1 MDMTNGVNEK
11 INTTQEIYD
20 SFNSFIFSSD
30 TKVLAKLIAR
40 STLLKLVED
49 VPGDIIECGV
59 FKGSGIVSWLK
70 LKKILY
76 PNSFKKVIGFDFFDT
91 EELLKSLN
99 GRDKE
104 RMENLF
110 KSRGFSLNTEYI
122 EILRQTLICAGFSD
136 SDFELIKGDLSTSS
150 VNFVNTRPGAKI
162 SLLYMDVDI
171 AQPTYDALNTFWNR
185 VSKGG
190 MIVLD
195 EYGYHQWSEAQGV
208 DRFCEEKGLTVKALD
223 FCAPTAYLI
232 KE

>member
-1 MDMTNGVNEK
+1 MTNGVNEK
-11 INTTQEIYD
+11 INTTQDIYD
-20 SFNSFIFSSD
+20 SFNNFIFSND

-40 STLLKLVED
+40 ANLLKQVES
-49 VPGDIIECGV
+49 VPGDIVECGV

-70 LKKILY
+70 LKKINY

-110 KSRGFSLNTEYI
+110 KSRQFSLNTEYV
-122 EILRQTLICAGFSD
+122 EILHGILIEAGFTD

-150 VNFVNTRPGAKI
+150 VNYVNTRPGAKI

-171 AQPTYDALNTFWNR
+171 AQPTYDALNTFWSR
-185 VSKGG
+185 ISRGG
-190 MIVLD
+190 LIVFD

-208 DRFCEEKGLTVKALD
+208 DRFCEEKGLIVKTLD
-223 FCAPTAYLI
+223 FCAPTAYI
-232 KE
+232 VKE